1 MRRSARAR
9 ARANEAYIHSIVKA
23 RQSGATFAVIARAAN
38 VSSQAVQEIVRRHGA
53 PQQTGRATVTDID
66 RARHSHARDDA
77 EGRDAERTAAVD

>member
-53 PQQTGRATVTDID
+53 PQQSGRATVTDIE
-66 RARHSHARDDA
+66 RARHSHARGESDD
-77 EGRDAERTAAVD
+77 RDSERTAAAD